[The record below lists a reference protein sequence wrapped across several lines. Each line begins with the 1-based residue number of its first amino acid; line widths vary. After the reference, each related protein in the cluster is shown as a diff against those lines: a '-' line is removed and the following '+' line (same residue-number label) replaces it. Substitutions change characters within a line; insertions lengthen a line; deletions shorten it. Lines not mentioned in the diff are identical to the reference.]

1 MAHALSLPLA
11 IPVCVAIVS
20 CVAAAHAEDDV
31 LWPQKP
37 VRIDRS
43 KQHYER
49 LPALQESID
58 RRTWLVVPSRITI
71 NDSAAFTFDGTTYRI
86 GNIHPISTK
95 RMCTNPD
102 GTKWTCGR
110 MAAILL
116 NNLVRG
122 KRLLCNR
129 TEAGKVTVLSDCQSG
144 TKRVAAEIIERGL
157 GRTDAEGLKYVDSFC
172 HV

>member
-95 RMCTNPD
+95 RMCT
-102 GTKWTCGR
+102 
-110 MAAILL
+110 
-116 NNLVRG
+116 
-122 KRLLCNR
+122 
-129 TEAGKVTVLSDCQSG
+129 
-144 TKRVAAEIIERGL
+144 
-157 GRTDAEGLKYVDSFC
+157 GRTDAEGPLKSSQELARKKKAGLWNNPACLADFDHC
-172 HV
+172 